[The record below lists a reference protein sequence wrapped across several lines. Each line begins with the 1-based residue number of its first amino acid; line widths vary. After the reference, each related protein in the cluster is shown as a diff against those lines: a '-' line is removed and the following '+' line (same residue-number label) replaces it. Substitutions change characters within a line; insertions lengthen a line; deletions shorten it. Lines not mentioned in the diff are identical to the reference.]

1 MPAKKWRSRNEVD
14 IPIVKDWIYK
24 LTWGNPHD
32 ILFIIEEPNN
42 SRTPSIAYSVASS
55 FHSLRGL
62 FEAKGWEWLRVT
74 PQSWQK
80 AILGKVPK
88 GETKKYAL
96 DKAKSTW
103 SDSFTK
109 NARCKVPHEGLI
121 DAALIALYG
130 MGYSSIN

>member
-1 MPAKKWRSRNEVD
+1 
-14 IPIVKDWIYK
+14 
-24 LTWGNPHD
+24 L
-32 ILFIIEEPNN
+32 IL
-42 SRTPSIAYSVASS
+42 
-55 FHSLRGL
+55 L

-88 GETKKYAL
+88 GDTKKYAL
-96 DKAKSTW
+96 AKAKATW

-130 MGYSSIN
+130 MELMKLKIK